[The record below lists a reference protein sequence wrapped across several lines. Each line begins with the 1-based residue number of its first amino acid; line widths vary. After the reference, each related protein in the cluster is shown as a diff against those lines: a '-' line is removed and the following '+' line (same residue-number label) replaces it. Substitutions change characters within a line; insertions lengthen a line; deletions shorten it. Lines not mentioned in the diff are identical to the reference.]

1 MDDSTLS
8 DLLHRFGFSDKEV
21 DTYLTLLAHGEAKA
35 STIAE
40 AAGVS
45 KRYVYSVSEV
55 LEDRGF
61 VDVNDHV
68 VPTMIRARDPEEV
81 IARLTADV
89 ESMKPGLKERFAKTE
104 PAVEQF
110 EVIKSR
116 VTVTKRIKTLI
127 TEAETEL
134 TISVPQPVLTGLR
147 SELTAAVDRG
157 VLVLLIVSGTD
168 DAPEDAQSIA
178 SVTRVWRELMPTMVA
193 VDRQLGLVAPAEML
207 IRANSGKQAI
217 VFAQEQ
223 LGPVIVG
230 SFFGNYWPVADEVAV
245 ADPDELPVTY
255 TDFRRAVF
263 QATLWLWSDSDLWVT
278 VSGRSTETNEHTTV
292 SGRVVDVVQGIV
304 APVNNTFPVENSLTI
319 ETEDEALVT
328 VGGRGAFVED
338 IEAESVTL
346 ALSAPN

>member
-1 MDDSTLS
+1 
-8 DLLHRFGFSDKEV
+8 
-21 DTYLTLLAHGEAKA
+21 
-35 STIAE
+35 
-40 AAGVS
+40 
-45 KRYVYSVSEV
+45 
-55 LEDRGF
+55 
-61 VDVNDHV
+61 
-68 VPTMIRARDPEEV
+68 MIRARDPEEV

-230 SFFGNYWPVADEVAV
+230 SFFRKLLASC
-245 ADPDELPVTY
+245 
-255 TDFRRAVF
+255 RR
-263 QATLWLWSDSDLWVT
+263 
-278 VSGRSTETNEHTTV
+278 GCGCRS
-292 SGRVVDVVQGIV
+292 
-304 APVNNTFPVENSLTI
+304 
-319 ETEDEALVT
+319 
-328 VGGRGAFVED
+328 
-338 IEAESVTL
+338 
-346 ALSAPN
+346 